1 MRKISII
8 GVGRVGG
15 ALAIALSNS
24 GIEIEN
30 LFVRSRATAQTISEI
45 INPKPKIATVDEMSE
60 ISSDILFITTQ
71 DFEIKRVAAALA
83 GKLKNSKPVVY
94 HTSGSLSSEILNSLK
109 AVGCPTGS
117 IHPLVSLSDARLG
130 AGRFAGA
137 YFCVEGDARA
147 VETAEKIVALLG
159 GKPFTIET
167 KYKTLYHASAVTA
180 SGHLVALID
189 AAIEMLAK
197 CGLSD
202 SQAKETLLPLIKST
216 IENLEVQTTAEAL
229 TGTFAR
235 ADVQTFEKH
244 LAALDE
250 SVPGEAR
257 EIYLQLGARSAHLAE
272 RQGANA
278 GNLREIQAKI
288 SLAKKNFKC

>member
-15 ALAIALSNS
+15 ALAIALSKK
-24 GIEIEN
+24 GFEIEN
-30 LFVRSRATAQTISEI
+30 LIVRSRETAQKVSEI
-45 INPKPKIATVDEMSE
+45 IEPQPQLAALNELSE
-60 ISSDILFITTQ
+60 ISSEIIFITTQ
-71 DFEIKRVAAALA
+71 DFEIERVAAALA
-83 GKLKNSKPVVY
+83 GKLKNSKPFVY

-109 AVGCPTGS
+109 AAGCPTGS

-130 AGRFAGA
+130 AERFAGA

-147 VETAEKIVALLG
+147 VETAEKLVAALG
-159 GKPFTIET
+159 GKSFTIET

-180 SGHLVALID
+180 SGHLVALVD

-216 IENLEVQTTAEAL
+216 IENLEVQTTAEA
-229 TGTFAR
+229 
-235 ADVQTFEKH
+235 
-244 LAALDE
+244 
-250 SVPGEAR
+250 
-257 EIYLQLGARSAHLAE
+257 
-272 RQGANA
+272 
-278 GNLREIQAKI
+278 
-288 SLAKKNFKC
+288 